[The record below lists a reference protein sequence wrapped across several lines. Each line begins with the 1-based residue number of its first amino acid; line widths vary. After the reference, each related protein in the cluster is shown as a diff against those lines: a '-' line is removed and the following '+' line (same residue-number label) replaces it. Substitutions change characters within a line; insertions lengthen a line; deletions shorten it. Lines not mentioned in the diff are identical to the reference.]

1 MHALGPA
8 ACDFPCRRL
17 LNTPLPPSTYTHYNA
32 VKERSTAVE
41 GVEAWPYKAAG
52 AAMEVIPR
60 TLAQNCGCNVI
71 RTVTELRAAHAR
83 AAETEGSG
91 PCTSGIDGIE
101 GKIIDTKAAGVWE
114 PLEVK
119 VATLK
124 TAAGCATLL
133 LRIDDIVSG
142 MRRRGGGGGGGGGG
156 APQMDDGDNVDSEQ
170 MLPE

>member
-1 MHALGPA
+1 MRGARAHSRAAPANDRRRRAVGVHAPR
-8 ACDFPCRRL
+8 DI
-17 LNTPLPPSTYTHYNA
+17 
-32 VKERSTAVE
+32 E
-41 GVEAWPYKAAG
+41 GA
-52 AAMEVIPR
+52 
-60 TLAQNCGCNVI
+60 
-71 RTVTELRAAHAR
+71 RAAHAR
-83 AAETEGSG
+83 AAENGGEKA
-91 PCTSGIDGIE
+91 CTSGIDGID
-101 GKIIDTKAAGVWE
+101 GKIVDTKAAGVWE

-156 APQMDDGDNVDSEQ
+156 GPQMDDGDNVDSEQ